1 MTQTAKNEQKSE
13 PHKGGYY
20 FDIEAY
26 LLDSKLGTY
35 YVDIETNT
43 EGFMEP
49 SEDMSKYYE

>member
-13 PHKGGYY
+13 PPKRGYY
-20 FDIEAY
+20 FDVEAY
-26 LLDSKLGTY
+26 PLDSKLGIY

-49 SEDMSKYYE
+49 TEDTSKCYE